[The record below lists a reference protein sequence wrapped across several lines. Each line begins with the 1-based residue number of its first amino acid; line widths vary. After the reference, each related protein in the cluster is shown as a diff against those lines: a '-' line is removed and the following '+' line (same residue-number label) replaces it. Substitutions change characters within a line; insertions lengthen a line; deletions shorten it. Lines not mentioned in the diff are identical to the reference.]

1 MEINFENPM
10 LFSEGLLCPIIIMI
24 CLLNQLLVT
33 ITYFGLS
40 AYILGHVVSKY
51 QQDCAVIMFLFHS
64 VYRLLILV

>member
-40 AYILGHVVSKY
+40 AYILGHVVSK
-51 QQDCAVIMFLFHS
+51 
-64 VYRLLILV
+64 